1 MGKFIPIIEVYNRKT
16 NLESQQRIGSC
27 YPLYETYKTN
37 YNFENIR
44 ESVYNWKSLSDNTT
58 NNFNKVLELFE
69 FVSKEGTQTQLEEIT
84 SIINRDIIPYVKS
97 PAIFKNPI
105 LKTKRGLDEST
116 AIDCLNSVLE
126 KIHEQTEC
134 DRVLRNCDT
143 IAKRFNID
151 KIVKNNI
158 LFEDAVPDTIY
169 KVCSL
174 IDTYTMDFKTKYCI
188 ALETCLYSI
197 NKYAGNSITRSNII
211 ENVTDYFLMNG
222 GTNDINK
229 FLDKISEAVS
239 KDNFINISED
249 AQYINKLKRIQSEIV
264 NEDNIDLDKLIQDNY
279 RKTSAYGLTEAMEQ
293 MSMVNEALDK
303 LCEEDSL
310 DKIHDIVTK
319 VKMAPV
325 KTNAMTKEAIRSILV
340 TSRLQDLNKGT
351 RNSLSL
357 IFYTVI
363 VAGALAI
370 NVVGG
375 LFAFITA
382 YIMSKHLN
390 KEYLKESIK
399 EWKEHKYSVTR
410 KLKEET
416 DPEKKR
422 KLEAYLDEVDKS
434 IETLEEEY
442 EKQRDKTMEEI
453 NRDQDNREHSPDYN
467 GSSSLVNP
475 LGKET
480 PQAKFKNDKNLINSF
495 YKKDD
500 SSNTIG
506 NNSNSDSSK
515 SSKKSDDD
523 DDDDFDDFDY

>member
-1 MGKFIPIIEVYNRKT
+1 M
-16 NLESQQRIGSC
+16 
-27 YPLYETYKTN
+27 
-37 YNFENIR
+37 
-44 ESVYNWKSLSDNTT
+44 
-58 NNFNKVLELFE
+58 
-69 FVSKEGTQTQLEEIT
+69 
-84 SIINRDIIPYVKS
+84 
-97 PAIFKNPI
+97 
-105 LKTKRGLDEST
+105 
-116 AIDCLNSVLE
+116 
-126 KIHEQTEC
+126 
-134 DRVLRNCDT
+134 
-143 IAKRFNID
+143 
-151 KIVKNNI
+151 
-158 LFEDAVPDTIY
+158 
-169 KVCSL
+169 
-174 IDTYTMDFKTKYCI
+174 
-188 ALETCLYSI
+188 
-197 NKYAGNSITRSNII
+197 
-211 ENVTDYFLMNG
+211 
-222 GTNDINK
+222 
-229 FLDKISEAVS
+229 
-239 KDNFINISED
+239 
-249 AQYINKLKRIQSEIV
+249 V

-279 RKTSAYGLTEAMEQ
+279 SKTSAYGLTEAMEQ

-325 KTNAMTKEAIRSILV
+325 KTNAMIKEAIRSILV

-375 LFAFITA
+375 LFALITA

-523 DDDDFDDFDY
+523 DDFDDFDY

>member
-16 NLESQQRIGSC
+16 NLEFQPMRNRS

-37 YNFENIR
+37 YNFENIK
-44 ESVYNWKSLSDNTT
+44 ESVYAWQSFSDNTS

-69 FVSKEGTQTQLEEIT
+69 YVSKEGTQSQLEEMT
-84 SIINRDIIPYVKS
+84 SIVNRDIIPYVKS
-97 PAIFKNPI
+97 PAIFKNSI
-105 LKTKRGLDEST
+105 LKTKRGLDET
-116 AIDCLNSVLE
+116 VAIECLDSVLE
-126 KIHEQTEC
+126 RIHEQTEC
-134 DRVLRNCDT
+134 DRLLRNLST
-143 IAKRFNID
+143 ISKRFNID
-151 KIVKNNI
+151 KIIKNNI
-158 LFEDAVPDTIY
+158 LYEDSVPDTIY

-188 ALETCLYSI
+188 ALETCLYSVS
-197 NKYAGNSITRSNII
+197 KYAGDMISRSDIV

-229 FLDKISEAVS
+229 FLDKVSEAVK
-239 KDNFINISED
+239 KDNFISLSED
-249 AQYINKLKRIQSEIV
+249 TSYINRLQRLHAEMIS
-264 NEDNIDLDKLIQDNY
+264 EDNIDLDKLVSDNY
-279 RKTSAYGLTEAMEQ
+279 AKTSAYGLAEAMEQ
-293 MSMVNEALDK
+293 MSIVTEALEK
-303 LCEEDSL
+303 LCEDDTL

-340 TSRLQDLNKGT
+340 TSRLQDLDKGT

-357 IFYTVI
+357 VFYTVI
-363 VAGALAI
+363 VAGALAV

-375 LFAFITA
+375 LFAGITA
-382 YIMSKHLN
+382 YIMHKHMN
-390 KEYLKESIK
+390 KEYLKDSIQ

-422 KLEAYLDEVDKS
+422 KLETYLEEVDKS
-434 IETLEEEY
+434 IETLENEY
-442 EKQRDKTMEEI
+442 EKLRDKTMEEI
-453 NRDQDNREHSPDYN
+453 NSTQDKREISPDYN

-480 PQAKFKNDKNLINSF
+480 PQAKFGADKSLINSF
-495 YKKDD
+495 YKKDETKPVLSNDD
-500 SSNTIG
+500 S
-506 NNSNSDSSK
+506 SSK
-515 SSKKSDDD
+515 SKDD